1 MTIVE
6 NVKFQHG
13 RKRHWWSSARKALR
27 QAWKLDVIARIEQRI
42 ASVQRTIVFRICT
55 LSSPIVEQTL
65 KDVEALRDQANS
77 LSVKWAS
84 ELSSIQETA
93 TDIQH
98 RLADFRSSGVQPN
111 LSQLDIHG
119 LLSKI
124 LASSERAKGVEQ
136 EYDIL
141 TSLNYEHREARLGT
155 IPVAH
160 ERTFR
165 LIFDRRN
172 NNQGAAMRRSQERF
186 SQWLSQ
192 KSSIFWVTGKPGS
205 GKSTLMKYIA
215 NHPQTRESLA
225 ALAAPK
231 TVVLASHYFW
241 SPGTTM
247 QKCYEGLLRSILME
261 NWTTTELLSVLTRVA
276 GFMDLPHYFYCIL
289 ALSKSKSFKICVSSR
304 PWDVFQENFEDHHH
318 VLAVHELTAGDI
330 NNYTNDRLSQHPKW
344 AKFSRPEKAASRL
357 IMEITDRADGVF
369 LWVFLV
375 IHLERFFRHILMSVG
390 DIYHEKMAS
399 TLLITSACESPL
411 EDVIYLLHEEEYE
424 DAHDAINTP
433 IESYYLET
441 LPATRI
447 NALSKG
453 LRELRP
459 RQRHY
464 ANGESVE
471 QMLVEFLHRT
481 VRDFLRTRE
490 MAIFLEEKRKRTFLT
505 YRSIFKAHLALIK
518 HTRFTGEID
527 ESVFVLGFDYGN
539 AHSLAEDAIVSALRY
554 ASLAMDEDEEETI
567 ELLDDLEWSLHI
579 KATTGNLNFL
589 DAEDKEALI
598 ERTAVFFRQYL
609 LFLDL
614 PGYISRKL
622 SFERDYFSNVPHAL
636 LHVLSGV
643 APRPPLFPRSD
654 GQMLTPKKA
663 QTIQILLSNGHCLN
677 EAEEVHSSHGGDAI
691 TTPWTVLLSGFG
703 DFRIG
708 QCLPNTRDAVFEDTC
723 EVSSISCLDLGLF
736 TLLLEHGADPN
747 AHIMAAGRA
756 LPAWVEFSIFSLR
769 FPRLFEHGERFL
781 FDMDKF
787 IALGAKAV
795 VPSLEARAPG
805 QGSMSEAFKKFAV
818 PGTPKWRFCQA
829 VLQRAA
835 VIEPRITGW
844 LGLFPES
851 LSGVSRD
858 ETCSG
863 DAETTSCSDSALI
876 SVDEKV
882 RRQDTVNIGRQSR
895 AWSSQ
900 IMS

>member
-1 MTIVE
+1 M
-6 NVKFQHG
+6 
-13 RKRHWWSSARKALR
+13 
-27 QAWKLDVIARIEQRI
+27 
-42 ASVQRTIVFRICT
+42 
-55 LSSPIVEQTL
+55 
-65 KDVEALRDQANS
+65 
-77 LSVKWAS
+77 
-84 ELSSIQETA
+84 
-93 TDIQH
+93 
-98 RLADFRSSGVQPN
+98 
-111 LSQLDIHG
+111 
-119 LLSKI
+119 
-124 LASSERAKGVEQ
+124 EQ

-141 TSLNYEHREARLGT
+141 TSLDYEHREARLGT

-165 LIFDRRN
+165 WIFDRRN
-172 NNQGAAMRRSQERF
+172 NNQGAAKRRSQERF

-192 KSSIFWVTGKPGS
+192 KSGIFWVTGKPGS

-215 NHPQTRESLA
+215 NHPQTKESLA

-247 QKCYEGLLRSILME
+247 QKCYEGLLRSILHGILSKVPE
-261 NWTTTELLSVLTRVA
+261 LISRACPHRWAEEKESRRQNWTTTELLSVLTRVA
-276 GFMDLPHYFYCIL
+276 GFMDLPHYFCLFIDGLDEYSGDHQDLCDSIL

-304 PWDVFQENFEDHHH
+304 PWNVFQEKFEGGHHH

-344 AKFSRPEKAASRL
+344 AKFSRREKAASRL

-375 IHLERFFRHILMSVG
+375 IREMRNGLTNNDNLSDLWKRLEALPTDLERFFRHILMSVE

-399 TLLITSACESPL
+399 TLLITSVCESPL

-424 DAHDAINTP
+424 DAHYAINTP

-441 LPATRI
+441 PPATRI

-453 LRELRP
+453 LLELRP

-490 MAIFLEEKRKRTFLT
+490 MAMFLEEKRNKTFLT
-505 YRSIFKAHLALIK
+505 YRSIFKAHLALVK

-527 ESVFVLGFDYGN
+527 ESVFMLGFDCGN

-579 KATTGNLNFL
+579 KATTGKLNFL

-622 SFERDYFSNVPHAL
+622 SFERDYFSSIPHAL

-643 APRPPLFPRSD
+643 TPRPPLFPRSH
-654 GQMLTPKKA
+654 GQMITPKKA
-663 QTIQILLSNGHCLN
+663 QTIQILLSNGHCPN
-677 EAEEVHSSHGGDAI
+677 EAEEIHSTNGGNPR

-708 QCLPNTRDAVFEDTC
+708 QCFPNTRDAVFEDTC
-723 EVSSISCLDLGLF
+723 EASFISCLDLGLF

-756 LPAWVEFSIFSLR
+756 LPAWVEFCIFSLR

-781 FDMDKF
+781 FDLDKF

-818 PGTPKWRFCQA
+818 PGTPRWHFCQA

-844 LGLFPES
+844 LGLFLES
-851 LSGVSRD
+851 LGGVSRNK
-858 ETCSG
+858 TCSG

-882 RRQDTVNIGRQSR
+882 RTQDTVKIGRQSR